1 MLWARRPG
9 PGAPLLRAL
18 GLGRRGR
25 SWQRP
30 EGQDTGV
37 QVHNS
42 LTGKKEPLIVARS
55 DAVSWCVRRE
65 GRERKGKG
73 REGRGGAGREG
84 EPVQVSPESLTRG
97 P

>member
-9 PGAPLLRAL
+9 PGAPLFRAAL

-65 GRERKGKG
+65 GRGGEGK
-73 REGRGGAGREG
+73 GGAGREG